1 MILLNLHDPQ
11 YYEQNQLKNLEF
23 LGGNIK
29 VEQKL
34 YSEQDNDYQISYT
47 KYCKVNKEFADW
59 YRCFLCIGRSIT
71 RLSPLVDFARN
82 MSPIHQMSTEKE
94 I

>member
-34 YSEQDNDYQISYT
+34 YSEQDNDQNVI
-47 KYCKVNKEFADW
+47 KY
-59 YRCFLCIGRSIT
+59 LT
-71 RLSPLVDFARN
+71 RNIVKWIRN
-82 MSPIHQMSTEKE
+82 LLTDIDVFYALKDL
-94 I
+94 

>member
-34 YSEQDNDYQISYT
+34 YSEQDNDQNVIKYLTGNIVKWIRNLLTDIDVFYT
-47 KYCKVNKEFADW
+47 LKD
-59 YRCFLCIGRSIT
+59 L
-71 RLSPLVDFARN
+71 
-82 MSPIHQMSTEKE
+82 
-94 I
+94 

>member
-34 YSEQDNDYQISYT
+34 YSEQDNDQNVI
-47 KYCKVNKEFADW
+47 KCP
-59 YRCFLCIGRSIT
+59 T
-71 RLSPLVDFARN
+71 RNIVKWIRN
-82 MSPIHQMSTEKE
+82 LLTDIDVFYALKDL
-94 I
+94 

>member
-34 YSEQDNDYQISYT
+34 YSEQDNDQNVI
-47 KYCKVNKEFADW
+47 KY
-59 YRCFLCIGRSIT
+59 LT
-71 RLSPLVDFARN
+71 RNIVKWIRN
-82 MSPIHQMSTEKE
+82 LLTDIDVFYAFKDL
-94 I
+94 

>member
-1 MILLNLHDPQ
+1 MILLNLQDPQ

-34 YSEQDNDYQISYT
+34 YSEQDNDQNVI
-47 KYCKVNKEFADW
+47 KY
-59 YRCFLCIGRSIT
+59 LT
-71 RLSPLVDFARN
+71 RNIVKWIRN
-82 MSPIHQMSTEKE
+82 LLTDIDVFYALKDL
-94 I
+94 

>member
-34 YSEQDNDYQISYT
+34 YSEQDNDQNVI
-47 KYCKVNKEFADW
+47 KYLAGNIVKW
-59 YRCFLCIGRSIT
+59 I
-71 RLSPLVDFARN
+71 RN
-82 MSPIHQMSTEKE
+82 LLTDIDVFYALEDL
-94 I
+94 

>member
-34 YSEQDNDYQISYT
+34 YSEQDNDQNVI
-47 KYCKVNKEFADW
+47 KYLTGNIVKW
-59 YRCFLCIGRSIT
+59 I
-71 RLSPLVDFARN
+71 RN
-82 MSPIHQMSTEKE
+82 LLTDIDVFYALKDL
-94 I
+94 

>member
-1 MILLNLHDPQ
+1 MILLNLQDPQ

-34 YSEQDNDYQISYT
+34 YSEQDNDQNVI
-47 KYCKVNKEFADW
+47 KYLAENIVKW
-59 YRCFLCIGRSIT
+59 I
-71 RLSPLVDFARN
+71 RN
-82 MSPIHQMSTEKE
+82 LLTDIDVFYALKDL
-94 I
+94 

>member
-34 YSEQDNDYQISYT
+34 YSEQDNDQNVI
-47 KYCKVNKEFADW
+47 KY
-59 YRCFLCIGRSIT
+59 LT
-71 RLSPLVDFARN
+71 RNIVKWIRN
-82 MSPIHQMSTEKE
+82 LLTDINVFYALKDL
-94 I
+94 

>member
-34 YSEQDNDYQISYT
+34 YSEQDNDQNVI
-47 KYCKVNKEFADW
+47 KYPTWNIVKW
-59 YRCFLCIGRSIT
+59 I
-71 RLSPLVDFARN
+71 RN
-82 MSPIHQMSTEKE
+82 LLTDIDVFYALKDL
-94 I
+94 

>member
-34 YSEQDNDYQISYT
+34 YSEQDNDQNVI
-47 KYCKVNKEFADW
+47 KYHAGNIVK
-59 YRCFLCIGRSIT
+59 
-71 RLSPLVDFARN
+71 
-82 MSPIHQMSTEKE
+82 
-94 I
+94 

>member
-34 YSEQDNDYQISYT
+34 YGEQDNDQNVI
-47 KYCKVNKEFADW
+47 KY
-59 YRCFLCIGRSIT
+59 LT
-71 RLSPLVDFARN
+71 RNIVKWIRN
-82 MSPIHQMSTEKE
+82 LLTDIDVFYALKDL
-94 I
+94 

>member
-34 YSEQDNDYQISYT
+34 YSEQDNDQNVI
-47 KYCKVNKEFADW
+47 KYP
-59 YRCFLCIGRSIT
+59 T
-71 RLSPLVDFARN
+71 RNIVKWIRN
-82 MSPIHQMSTEKE
+82 LLTDIDVFYALKDL
-94 I
+94 

>member
-34 YSEQDNDYQISYT
+34 YSEQDNDQNVI
-47 KYCKVNKEFADW
+47 KYLTGNIVKW
-59 YRCFLCIGRSIT
+59 I
-71 RLSPLVDFARN
+71 RN
-82 MSPIHQMSTEKE
+82 LLTDIDVFYALEDL
-94 I
+94 